1 MPEHDI
7 MKGRKGVKGM
17 KEKRKTDDFPASAA
31 LGIFFFSGLLLLI
44 RTDNIY
50 LNSALFYTCSFIFF
64 GLIIC
69 WIAFIQ
75 KRFISDRMRTLLVT
89 MASFLLLYILL
100 RTVRYQYVSDNTP
113 RLSRFLWYL
122 YYVPQIFAPLLS
134 FIAAFSVGKADEE
147 KISKRWFFAFFAA
160 AVLSVGILTNDFHE
174 LAFRFREGF
183 YNWETDYSYGFLFY
197 TVTVWIYFWL
207 LASIVMLYHKCR
219 ISSIRHRVWLPFIW
233 LPVGTFFV
241 VMLALEDITGVRSLF
256 RLPETHCFI
265 LAAIWESCIKIGLV
279 PSNIEYNDFFSHS
292 SLDAQIADAG
302 CEVIYRS
309 ENAEPLSEKQMLSA
323 IKKPVLIRQHT
334 LLCSHGVL
342 GGNIFWT
349 EDLTAVN
356 TMNEQLREIGEHL
369 AQESDLIKAE
379 NEMKEQKARV
389 EEQNR
394 LYDGIAVFVKPY
406 LDRINSLIT
415 DESRFHDNLK
425 IAMVLN
431 CYIKRRANLILIGD
445 TKEMLSIQELYFSIK
460 ESCGYL
466 KLCGVSCDIGLPS
479 QDFSAP
485 KEEVCFAFDFWQ
497 LWIDEGLGSLT
508 AITADISFSDGGLSL
523 KLCADGTH
531 STVSEEKYRKTLT
544 ALGGSVAIDR
554 EDETVFICLRFGK
567 GGDTA

>member
-1 MPEHDI
+1 MPEYDI
-7 MKGRKGVKGM
+7 IKNKKGVKGM
-17 KEKRKTDDFPASAA
+17 KEKRKSDDFPASAA
-31 LGIFFFSGLLLLI
+31 LGIFFFAGLLLLI
-44 RTDNIY
+44 RTDNVY
-50 LNSALFYTCSFIFF
+50 LNSVLFYTCSFIFF

-69 WIAFIQ
+69 WTVFIQ

-100 RTVRYQYVSDNTP
+100 RTVRYKYVSVNTP
-113 RLSRFLWYL
+113 MLSRFLWYL

-219 ISSIRHRVWLPFIW
+219 ISSIRHRVWLPFVW
-233 LPVGTFFV
+233 VPVGTFFV
-241 VMLALEDITGVRSLF
+241 VMLALEDVTGVRSLF
-256 RLPETHCFI
+256 RLPEIHCFI

-292 SLDAQIADAG
+292 SLDTQIADAG
-302 CEVIYRS
+302 FNVIYRS
-309 ENAEPLSEKQMLSA
+309 ENAEPLSEKQMLLS
-323 IKKPVLIRQHT
+323 IEKPVLIRQNT
-334 LLCSHGVL
+334 LLCSHEVL
-342 GGNIFWT
+342 GGNIFWI

-356 TMNEQLREIGEHL
+356 RMNEQLREIGEHL

-379 NEMKEQKARV
+379 NEMKKQKSRI

-394 LYDGIAVFVKPY
+394 LYDGIAVLVRPY
-406 LDRINSLIT
+406 LDRINLLIT

-425 IAMVLN
+425 TAMVLN
-431 CYIKRRANLILIGD
+431 CYIKRRSNLILIAD
-445 TKEMLSIQELYFSIK
+445 TIDTLSIQELYFSIK
-460 ESCGYL
+460 ESCEYL
-466 KLCGVSCDIGLPS
+466 EFCGVSSHVSFPS
-479 QDFSAP
+479 RDFSVP
-485 KEEVCFAFDFWQ
+485 KEEICFAFDFWQ
-497 LWIDEGLGSLT
+497 LWIDEGLGCLT
-508 AITADISFSDGGLSL
+508 AITADISIRDGGLSL
-523 KLCADGTH
+523 ILCADGIN
-531 STVSEEKYRKTLT
+531 STVSEEKYRKTLMK
-544 ALGGSVAIDR
+544 LGGSVRIDR
-554 EDETVFICLRFGK
+554 EDETVFICLYFKK